1 MGIIGKL
8 IASAIMVGLITL
20 IIIYEAIIYEREVSA
35 NIEKERPLL

>member
-20 IIIYEAIIYEREVSA
+20 IIEAIIYEREVAA
-35 NIEKERPLL
+35 NIRKEKPFYE